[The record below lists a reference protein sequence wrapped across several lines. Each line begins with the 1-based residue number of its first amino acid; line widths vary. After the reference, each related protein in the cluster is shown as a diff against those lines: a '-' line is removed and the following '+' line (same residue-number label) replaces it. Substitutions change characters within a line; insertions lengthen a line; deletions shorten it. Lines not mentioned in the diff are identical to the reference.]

1 MTMEQAVKSAYGAAE
16 PLPEAEERMWKGIDE
31 RLGGKAGQIQI
42 GVRRRR
48 RTPWKGFALAAV
60 AVLALLAV
68 SFAVLQRMNEVTG
81 EPIPAEEPE
90 AMPTP
95 TPTPEP
101 TPTPPLIPELRMIEL
116 VNAQVNDS
124 GIFSL
129 AEEGNFLARAV
140 LPEGQC
146 VDHWE
151 VNGQP
156 VDAGERR
163 CSLKFES
170 EGVQKIEA
178 VLREERRVTCVNCY
192 LQFLDADGKPSGW
205 MYEELSF
212 EYDYTLPTTGE
223 SHPGGSITA
232 YITPLDP
239 DAEELDYWIIDG
251 ERSPLPAEGIR
262 LAELDRSVHI
272 EAVMKHTRIKQECSA
287 ALVLGEGIA
296 PGRAPRRP
304 EDDRPAGQETAPENG
319 AAEVDYWRDGV
330 PFDPEAPARDGHS
343 HDWVLDRSRS
353 WEASCAMS
361 GQNMWVCSICS
372 REYAQYLP
380 SPEHQFHEM
389 RFSNDNWVYDVCSVC
404 GLRVPKYYT
413 NPSSGGNGSL
423 LPPTST
429 PWPGNVPVIIWDP

>member
-1 MTMEQAVKSAYGAAE
+1 MTMEQAVKSAYGAAK

-90 AMPTP
+90 ATP

-124 GIFSL
+124 DLFSL
-129 AEEGNFLARAV
+129 SEEGSFLARAV

-151 VNGQP
+151 VNGEP

-163 CSLKFES
+163 YSLEFES

-178 VLREERRVTCVNCY
+178 VLREERHITCVNCY
-192 LQFLDADGKPSGW
+192 LQFLDGDGNPSGW
-205 MYEELSF
+205 MYEDVCF
-212 EYDYTLPTTGE
+212 EYYYLEPTSGHM
-223 SHPGGSITA
+223 HPGGSITA
-232 YITPLDP
+232 AVLPIDP
-239 DAEELDYWIIDG
+239 EAEQPAYWLIDG
-251 ERSPLPAEGIR
+251 EVVWEGEGHGPASEIR
-262 LAELDRSVHI
+262 LVDMDRSVHI
-272 EAVMKHTRIKQECSA
+272 ELVYEHGYRKVEMEEPVVLTGAGSTEELYTRSK
-287 ALVLGEGIA
+287 
-296 PGRAPRRP
+296 
-304 EDDRPAGQETAPENG
+304 DDLPAGAKDLPEKNWV
-319 AAEVDYWRDGV
+319 EVDYVRDGV
-330 PFDPEAPARDGHS
+330 PLDPDSPGRDGHTHQWTVDTS
-343 HDWVLDRSRS
+343 ASRDS
-353 WEASCAMS
+353 TCLEN
-361 GQNMWVCSICS
+361 GKYV
-372 REYAQYLP
+372 
-380 SPEHQFHEM
+380 H
-389 RFSNDNWVYDVCSVC
+389 VCSVC
-404 GLRVPKYYT
+404 GGKYVTWEPLGRHHYIYET
-413 NPSSGGNGSL
+413 NPDYHRLICRDCGDLYDDWTPHRWHYSSYLGCEVCDICGL
-423 LPPTST
+423 RR
-429 PWPGNVPVIIWDP
+429 